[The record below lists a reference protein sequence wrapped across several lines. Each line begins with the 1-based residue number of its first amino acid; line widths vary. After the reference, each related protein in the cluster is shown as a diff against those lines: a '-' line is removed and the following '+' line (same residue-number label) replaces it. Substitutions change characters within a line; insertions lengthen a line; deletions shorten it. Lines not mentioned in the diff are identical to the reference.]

1 VASGIAEAGS
11 ACDELRKAMEQ
22 IATGAEEAA
31 SAAEQ
36 SQRAVAR
43 IAANNRAASE
53 AADVSV
59 RKTEALQGLLANVNG
74 QITTSIAS
82 VGRAAERQAASV
94 GMVAELDK

>member
-1 VASGIAEAGS
+1 MASGIAEAGS

-82 VGRAAERQAASV
+82 RP
-94 GMVAELDK
+94 